1 MNLNNATYVENLGV
15 EHVPKSIKKFA
26 KNKNII
32 TNIYKIQEYASVMC
46 VNIINFILQ
55 VKSLLDYLNLFPPNE
70 SGNIF
75 NN

>member
-46 VNIINFILQ
+46 VNIINFMLQ

-70 SGNIF
+70 SENIF

>member
-70 SGNIF
+70 SENIF
-75 NN
+75 NI

>member
-32 TNIYKIQEYASVMC
+32 TNIYKIQEYASVIC

-70 SGNIF
+70 SENIF

>member
-15 EHVPKSIKKFA
+15 EHVLKSIKKFA
-26 KNKNII
+26 KSKNII
-32 TNIYKIQEYASVMC
+32 TNIYKIQEYASVIC

-70 SGNIF
+70 SENIF

>member
-26 KNKNII
+26 KSKNII
-32 TNIYKIQEYASVMC
+32 TNIYKIQEYASVIC

-70 SGNIF
+70 SENIF
-75 NN
+75 NI

>member
-32 TNIYKIQEYASVMC
+32 TNIYKIQEYASVIC
-46 VNIINFILQ
+46 VNIINFILKA
-55 VKSLLDYLNLFPPNE
+55 KSLLDYLNLFPPNE
-70 SGNIF
+70 SENIF

>member
-1 MNLNNATYVENLGV
+1 MNLNNATYVENLRD

-32 TNIYKIQEYASVMC
+32 TNIYKIQEYASVIC

-70 SGNIF
+70 SENIF

>member
-70 SGNIF
+70 SENIF

>member
-15 EHVPKSIKKFA
+15 EHVPKGIKKFA

-70 SGNIF
+70 SENIF

>member
-32 TNIYKIQEYASVMC
+32 TNIYKIQEYASIIC

-70 SGNIF
+70 SENIF